1 MTEGNSKTKRERT
14 ELGRR
19 VNLTANDVASPPIQE
34 KGKATLE
41 AVENWLRETLVK
53 GPVLYETIEGDAKG
67 LGISVGTL
75 RRAKKSLGVK
85 SKKRDY

>member
-67 LGISVGTL
+67 LVHLPRNSYTPQ
-75 RRAKKSLGVK
+75 AVK
-85 SKKRDY
+85 GLPA